1 MTRSRVLPQLP
12 PDWDGRTDKQKK
24 KDKKYAADLKKHGLD
39 KKEFKKK
46 GGGPNAQTLQ
56 KRALAKAK
64 RRAAVKTGAKTTVKA
79 LATGGRSLA
88 TSAAKAAVKK
98 IAKSRKKK
106 K

>member
-64 RRAAVKTGAKTTVKA
+64 RNAAFKTVAKTVATRGANIGVAAGKA
-79 LATGGRSLA
+79 V
-88 TSAAKAAVKK
+88 VKK

-106 K
+106 